1 MTELYPIESPPL
13 SPLLSPS
20 SPPSP
25 TAYLSTLHPHPR
37 DSRIVFDE
45 PTHTYSIDGS
55 SEGIISVTTLIH
67 AHFPHFDADTV
78 IQNMRN
84 GRNGL
89 PEKYKGMTDEQ
100 IKQQWSDSGKEA
112 SGQGTRLHK
121 SIELFYN
128 DDLNYIY
135 EEQPKEFH
143 HFLAFHETIKHRLT
157 PYRTEWSIFRTELG
171 LAGQLDMLY
180 SINGA
185 DGKYALYDWKRS
197 KEIKMENRYEKG
209 KGGLS
214 HLDHCNYSHY
224 SIQLNVYKRLLE
236 TLYGLSI
243 VEMCLVILHP
253 DNDSFIT
260 IPVYEM
266 KKEIDYIFKERKA
279 AFSKKAAPKTEPV
292 NV

>member
-1 MTELYPIESPPL
+1 MSELYPIESPPL
-13 SPLLSPS
+13 SPLS
-20 SPPSP
+20 PSP

-180 SINGA
+180 TINGEE
-185 DGKYALYDWKRS
+185 GKYALYDWKRS

-209 KGGLS
+209 KGGLG

-253 DNDSFIT
+253 DNGSFIT

-279 AFSKKAAPKTEPV
+279 AFSKKAAPKPEEV
-292 NV
+292 KA

>member
-1 MTELYPIESPPL
+1 MNV
-13 SPLLSPS
+13 

-55 SEGIISVTTLIH
+55 SEDIISVTTLIH

-89 PEKYKGMTDEQ
+89 PEKYKGMTDEE

-180 SINGA
+180 TINGEE
-185 DGKYALYDWKRS
+185 GKYALYDWKRS

-224 SIQLNVYKRLLE
+224 SIQLNVYKRLIE
-236 TLYGLSI
+236 TLYGLTI

-279 AFSKKAAPKTEPV
+279 AFSKKAAKA
-292 NV
+292 